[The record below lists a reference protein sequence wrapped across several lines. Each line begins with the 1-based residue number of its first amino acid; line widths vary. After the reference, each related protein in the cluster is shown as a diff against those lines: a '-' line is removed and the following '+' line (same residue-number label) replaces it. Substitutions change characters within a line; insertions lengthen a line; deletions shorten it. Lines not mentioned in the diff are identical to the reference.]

1 MFKSEGYLIL
11 RVILVMHDVEHN
23 DYYRMNKTYFE
34 SMPVAGQYIYNT
46 DANAYLVEEVILF
59 AGYVSSKGAIAV
71 VVVTPADEDKPVSKI
86 YGLDIEEDLDD

>member
-1 MFKSEGYLIL
+1 MLK
-11 RVILVMHDVEHN
+11 VILVMHDLEHN

-46 DANAYLVEEVILF
+46 DANAYLVEEVVSF
-59 AGYVSSKGAIAV
+59 AGYVYSKGAIAV
-71 VVVTPADEDKPVSKI
+71 IVVTPAEKDLPVSEI

>member
-1 MFKSEGYLIL
+1 ML

-34 SMPVAGQYIYNT
+34 SMPVVGQYIYNT
-46 DANAYLVEEVILF
+46 DANAYLVEEVISF

-71 VVVTPADEDKPVSKI
+71 VVVTPADEDKAVSKI

>member
-1 MFKSEGYLIL
+1 MGEIEMLK
-11 RVILVMHDVEHN
+11 VILVMHDVEHN

-46 DANAYLVEEVILF
+46 DANAYLVEEVVSF

-71 VVVTPADEDKPVSKI
+71 IVVTPADKDQPVGQI
-86 YGLDIEEDLDD
+86 YGLDIGEDLDD